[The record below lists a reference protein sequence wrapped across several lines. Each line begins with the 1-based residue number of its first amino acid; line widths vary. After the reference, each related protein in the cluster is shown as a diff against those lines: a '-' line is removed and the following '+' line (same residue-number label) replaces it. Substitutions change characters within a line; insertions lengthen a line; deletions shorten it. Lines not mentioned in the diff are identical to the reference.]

1 MSLVAIAVV
10 LVLLLAL
17 GVPVAMAMGLT
28 GAIAVLLIGNIPHE
42 IVAQRFVTGVDSF
55 PLLAVPFFI
64 LAGALMNTGG
74 VTARLVRL
82 ANALVGRFTGGLGHV
97 TVASNIIMAG
107 MSGSAAADAA
117 GTGSVLIPAMRRAGF
132 GAGFSA
138 ALTAAASTIGPI
150 IPPSIPF
157 VVFGILAGVSVGQ
170 LFLAGAVPG
179 LLMGLYL
186 MIAVYIVSRR
196 RGYARGAPP
205 AKGELR
211 AALLAALPALMLPV
225 IILVTIVHGVVTP
238 TEAAVLA
245 ALYALLLG
253 LVVHRELTWRSL
265 CAIFVE
271 SALTTAT
278 VMFIVAA
285 SALLAWVLTRQ
296 LAGPTLVASVTAL
309 SAEPVV
315 VLLILNLLL
324 LILGCFLE
332 TLSLMILLVP
342 ILMPLVRSLGI
353 DPVHFGV
360 VFTLNLMIG
369 LVTPPVG
376 MSMFI
381 SCRIAGIGVGEY
393 AREVAPFLL
402 ALLAVLLVVTLVPGV
417 ALFLPNLV
425 MGQ

>member
-132 GAGFSA
+132 SAGFSA

-315 VLLILNLLL
+315 VLLVLNLLL
-324 LILGCFLE
+324 LVLGCFLE

-381 SCRIAGIGVGEY
+381 SCRIAGIGIGEY

>member
-132 GAGFSA
+132 SAGFSA

-315 VLLILNLLL
+315 VLLVLNLLL
-324 LILGCFLE
+324 LVLGCFLE

>member
-132 GAGFSA
+132 SAGFSA

-381 SCRIAGIGVGEY
+381 SCRIADIGIGEY